1 VTALSR
7 ALGLKVVAEGVETPA
22 QQQFLRIAGCHLLQ
36 GYLFSPAVP
45 AERIDQF
52 LREGWPAVADTP
64 A

>member
-1 VTALSR
+1 
-7 ALGLKVVAEGVETPA
+7 VETPA